1 MLDLR
6 TFGGLSVQQ
15 AGAPGAGSGA
25 QRKTL
30 ALLALLAAHPRGLS
44 RDKISAYL
52 WPDSDTKHARSLLKQ
67 ACYALRRDLQVPEL
81 FIGATELRLNRAVIS
96 SDLQRFEDASE
107 RGDTAAAVACYGGPF
122 LDGFFLSET
131 EEFEHWV
138 EDTRTQLA
146 KRVCAAVES
155 LAARATSDGDAR
167 TAVQWWR
174 RLTELD
180 PLGALA
186 ALGLMRAL
194 DAAGERAEAVEHGR
208 RYEAFVQ
215 RELGAEPAAEVTA
228 LTRELHHQTGGK
240 RSTAE
245 PRPGLDLAPGALNGA
260 ALPSA
265 VQRRLQ
271 VRPATIVAAM
281 MTVLAVAVV
290 STAIARRTSHESPI
304 LAVGAIRDYTGSDTA
319 GVAPTV
325 AEMLATNL
333 ARLSGFHVLSTA
345 RLYELM
351 GPTEARGQESTTMER
366 AARQA
371 RATQLVQGMLYRRP
385 RGALRLELQRVD
397 LRSGVVLQ
405 EYSVEGSDPFAVTDS
420 ATAALAASFGAS
432 GDTMRIADVTTRSL
446 AAYRM
451 YVAGLRALYRDEDQ
465 AGAVRLFEAALAEDS
480 GFAMAA
486 YYAGTINPILSG
498 PKSHLSQAVRLAAHA
513 SDRERLLIRGAWA
526 REAGDP
532 ADLSIAETLAI
543 RYPTELDGHYLLG
556 LARIHHGAFLG
567 AVAAFRIVAA
577 MDSLGL
583 RGVTARCGGCEALEN
598 SIVALGM
605 ADSQAAAERAAR
617 ELLVMKPRSSGAWLA
632 LAVTLEHVGRS
643 DEASAAYDSVMR
655 FSPGTTDYIGFRV
668 PLLIRRGDFAA
679 VEALVG
685 TKQHFASLGRQWE
698 ALWWRSLSLRN
709 QGRLRR
715 ALAFALQM
723 GAVQRKSDPLAPMP
737 PYDASLV
744 KAEVL
749 LEMGR
754 ARDAAALFDS
764 LAHSHDADYSADSMP
779 GRYARHLC
787 WTLTH
792 RATAL
797 AAAGDTALLQHLADS
812 VAALG
817 QKSSYGRD
825 RLLHHYIRGLLLQAR
840 GRLSEAIVEFR
851 RATFSSTYGYTRTN
865 LELARGLLAVG
876 RPGEAIAVLQ
886 PALRGPLDASNLYVT
901 HTELHEMLARAFE
914 TVGQRDSAI
923 FHYRWVVAAWRNADP
938 EFRPRVE
945 AAQARLT
952 QLAMR

>member
-15 AGAPGAGSGA
+15 EGAPGAGSGA

-96 SDLQRFEDASE
+96 SDLQRFEDALE
-107 RGDTAAAVACYGGPF
+107 RGDPAAAVACYGGPF
-122 LDGFFLSET
+122 LDGFFLNET

-138 EDTRTQLA
+138 ESTRGQLG

-155 LAARATSDGDAR
+155 LATRATSDGNAR
-167 TAVQWWR
+167 TAVRWWR

-180 PLGALA
+180 PLGATA

-194 DAAGERAEAVEHGR
+194 DDAGERAEAVEHGR

-215 RELGAEPAAEVTA
+215 RELGAEPALEVTA
-228 LTRELHHQTGGK
+228 LTRQLHHQTGGT
-240 RSTAE
+240 RATPEA
-245 PRPGLDLAPGALNGA
+245 RGVDLATGALNGA
-260 ALPSA
+260 GFPSVA
-265 VQRRLQ
+265 KRRLR
-271 VRPATIVAAM
+271 VRRATIVAAM
-281 MTVLAVAVV
+281 MTVVAVALA
-290 STAIARRTSHESPI
+290 STAIARRTSHQSPI
-304 LAVGAIRDYTGSDTA
+304 LVVGTIRDYTGSDTA

-333 ARLSGFHVLSTA
+333 SRLPGLHVLSTA

-351 GPTEARGQESTTMER
+351 GPAEARGQERTTMER
-366 AARQA
+366 AAREA

-385 RGALRLELQRVD
+385 GGALRLELQRVD
-397 LRSGVVLQ
+397 LASGVVVE
-405 EYSVEGSDPFAVTDS
+405 EYRVQGADAFGVTDS

-432 GDTMRIADVTTRSL
+432 GDTMRIADVSTRSL

-486 YYAGTINPILSG
+486 YYAGTINPVLSG
-498 PKSHLSQAVRLAAHA
+498 PKSHLAQAMRLAAHA

-526 REAGDP
+526 RETGDP
-532 ADLSIAETLAI
+532 ADLAIAETLAI

-556 LARIHHGAFLG
+556 LARMAHGEFLG
-567 AVAAFRIVAA
+567 AVAALRVVAA

-583 RGVTARCGGCEALEN
+583 RGVTARCPGCAALGTAV
-598 SIVALGM
+598 VALGM
-605 ADSQAAAERAAR
+605 ADSQAAAERVAR
-617 ELLVMKPRSSGAWLA
+617 ELLVLQPRSSGAWLA
-632 LAVTLEHVGRS
+632 LGVTLEHAGRF
-643 DEASAAYDSVMR
+643 DEASAAYDSVAR
-655 FSPGTTDYIGFRV
+655 LSPSWNDDAAFRASIA
-668 PLLIRRGDFAA
+668 LRRGDFFE

-685 TKQHFASLGRQWE
+685 SKQHFAGHTKRWE
-698 ALWWRSLSLRN
+698 ALWWESANLRY
-709 QGRLRR
+709 QGRLRE
-715 ALAFALQM
+715 ALALALQM
-723 GAVQRKSDPLAPMP
+723 GAAQRESDPLAPVP
-737 PYDASLV
+737 PYDASLI

-754 ARDAAALFDS
+754 AGEAAALFDS
-764 LAHSHDADYSADSMP
+764 LTHSHDGDYSADSMP

-797 AAAGDTALLQHLADS
+797 AAAGDTALLQRLADS
-812 VAALG
+812 VEALG
-817 QKSSYGRD
+817 QQSSYGRD
-825 RLLHHYIRGLLLQAR
+825 HLLHHYIRGLLRQAR
-840 GRLSEAIVEFR
+840 GRPNEAVTEFR
-851 RATFSSTYGYTRTN
+851 RAVFSSTYGYTRTN
-865 LELARGLLAVG
+865 LELARGLLAVDQP
-876 RPGEAIAVLQ
+876 REAIAVLQ

-901 HTELHEMLARAFE
+901 HTELHEMLGRAFE
-914 TVGQRDSAI
+914 AAGQRDSAI
-923 FHYRWVVAAWRNADP
+923 AHYRWAVAAWRNADP

-945 AAQARLT
+945 AARARLT
-952 QLAMR
+952 QLTMH